1 MEEFLLQAPVPGQ
14 SLTDEPKNFPWERPA
29 DITDQNEA
37 LTYHLER
44 MNRPEVLDDLY
55 SLIELDFPLYS
66 LAETMLSVAVM
77 DGIHTI
83 DISLALAPVVYQQLV
98 QMAEEANL
106 PYKTGL
112 EEDDVIKTEKQQDKI
127 EALIRKEINN
137 MSDDPDES
145 VDFLGDVLESLEGS
159 TPNYE
164 DAMNIQD
171 LENVDRTREL
181 NPGFD
186 SSPPMFNEEE
196 NDLRPNVDETAP
208 PEEGGPFNPFPLGS
222 DENPIM
228 AGKGLMSR
236 GAA

>member
-1 MEEFLLQAPVPGQ
+1 MEEFLLQAPIPGQ

-164 DAMNIQD
+164 DAMNIQE
-171 LENVDRTREL
+171 LENVDPTREL

-186 SSPPMFNEEE
+186 SPPPFFNEEE
-196 NDLRPNVDETAP
+196 NDLNLKPKVLP
-208 PEEGGPFNPFPLGS
+208 PSERGPVNPFPLGS